1 MPSCIQ
7 NNNRCLFNNGCL
19 NGLDFEKFGIH
30 DVTRDI
36 YGDYARGVVGR
47 VSEPGILVWRVK
59 RHGFDARS
67 LPDIFIGAGYP
78 ALHQFA
84 LLSVRPMHKLMLP
97 TEYSK
102 TIVRTLKNIQGFK

>member
-1 MPSCIQ
+1 MQ

-19 NGLDFEKFGIH
+19 NGLDFERFGIS
-30 DVTRDI
+30 DVTRNI

-47 VSEPGILVWRVK
+47 ASEPGICCVK

-78 ALHQFA
+78 TLHKFT
-84 LLSVRPMHKLMLP
+84 LLSVRP
-97 TEYSK
+97 
-102 TIVRTLKNIQGFK
+102 Q